1 MVRRIAE
8 LYREDKPR
16 EKLAAKGPAALKT
29 DELIALII
37 GSGQK
42 GHTVFELAAAIR
54 KSLDEGIEKADL
66 SAFRRIPGVG
76 LAKGAQIVA
85 ALELGRR
92 YLLPHD
98 EKRRV
103 SGPEDVVALCAEY
116 RAKKQEHFI
125 TVTLDGANGVIG
137 VRVTFIG
144 TLNQSL
150 VHPREVFAE
159 AIGDRAASVIF
170 VHNHPS
176 GSVEP
181 SADDLAVTK
190 RLAEA
195 GKMLGIEVLDHLI
208 VTKEGFFS
216 FRQNGRI

>member
-1 MVRRIAE
+1 MRRMAE
-8 LYREDKPR
+8 LYREDRPR
-16 EKLAAKGPAALKT
+16 EKLVAKGPAALKT

-42 GHTVFELAAAIR
+42 GRPVFDLASDIR
-54 KSLDEGIEKADL
+54 KCLDGGIERVDL
-66 SAFRRIPGVG
+66 ETLRRLPGVG
-76 LAKGAQIVA
+76 LAKGAQILA
-85 ALELGRR
+85 AIELGRR
-92 YLLPHD
+92 YLVPRD
-98 EKRRV
+98 EKRRIA
-103 SGPEDVVALCAEY
+103 GPEDVVSLCAEY
-116 RAKKQEHFI
+116 RTKKQEHFV
-125 TVTLDGANGVIG
+125 TVTLDGANNVIG
-137 VRVTFIG
+137 ARVTFIG

-159 AIGDRAASVIF
+159 AISDRAAGVIF

-176 GSVEP
+176 GSLEP

-190 RLAEA
+190 RLVEA
-195 GKMLGIEVLDHLI
+195 GKMLGIEVLDHVI